1 MLIWKVFPSLF
12 RPCKRL
18 LTLIQP
24 STEDNTYGWLFS
36 FVVVSFTTIPHSDN
50 ILLHLIIDFVK
61 QEEITETKNP

>member
-1 MLIWKVFPSLF
+1 MKGVSFSFQALL
-12 RPCKRL
+12 RL

>member
-1 MLIWKVFPSLF
+1 MKGVSFSFQALL
-12 RPCKRL
+12 RL

-24 STEDNTYGWLFS
+24 SIEDNTYGWLFS